1 MLRERRA
8 PIVVAAVA
16 AADAA
21 GAIAPSPSPASS
33 SSSSASSSFIG
44 STNVHV
50 VVLGVGGLVGD
61 VVGRGGFVDLWLVW
75 VVGGGGE

>member
-1 MLRERRA
+1 VLRERRA

-21 GAIAPSPSPASS
+21 RAIVPSPSAAS
-33 SSSSASSSFIG
+33 SSSSASSFFIG

-50 VVLGVGGLVGD
+50 VVLGVGGFVRD
-61 VVGRGGFVDLWLVW
+61 VVGRGGFVDLWLEW
-75 VVGGGGE
+75 VVKGGGE

>member
-21 GAIAPSPSPASS
+21 RAIFPSPSAASS

-50 VVLGVGGLVGD
+50 VVLGVGGFVGD
-61 VVGRGGFVDLWLVW
+61 VVGRGGFVDLWLGW
-75 VVGGGGE
+75 VVKCGGE